1 LKRQPIDHSDLAAVD
16 LYLLKQ
22 LKKQLKKFFL
32 LTSRR
37 TLRREAQVRQTML
50 NVKGALEAVGASF
63 ENLVRLDTYVVASV
77 MNDYKR
83 VKHDMLAG
91 VRVSGATVYVYAL
104 QPSEAMIEISGI
116 AALG

>member
-1 LKRQPIDHSDLAAVD
+1 
-16 LYLLKQ
+16 
-22 LKKQLKKFFL
+22 
-32 LTSRR
+32 
-37 TLRREAQVRQTML
+37 ML